1 VKDRT
6 QVDVRMAKQRVIP
19 LTQVMS

>member
-6 QVDVRMAKQRVIP
+6 KVDARMAKQRVIP
-19 LTQVMS
+19 LTQVSS

>member
-6 QVDVRMAKQRVIP
+6 QVQSRMAKQKVIP
-19 LTQVMS
+19 LTQVSP